1 MIRII
6 KNEEVDLMYCYKN
19 GNDCPYRKTCK
30 QKTSDG
36 ECYKMC
42 VDFNEIDLM
51 MHNANIPKA
60 YLQPIVLYPGCK
72 EDVDTF
78 EALSLIKTNIC
89 GMIEEGF
96 NLYIRSEK
104 RGNGKTSWGI
114 KILQNYIHHLIG
126 KPGSKDR
133 ALYLDTNEYLRE
145 LKLSF
150 DEKDKEFKEVEKTMR
165 ECDLLVL
172 DGIDEIKLSEYDRN
186 YLKMIIKSRLA
197 NGKSNIFIGRNF
209 GNNLL
214 DQVGYDLKYYIEE
227 RSTVI
232 TILGNRGDIQ

>member
-1 MIRII
+1 
-6 KNEEVDLMYCYKN
+6 MYCYKN

-30 QKTSDG
+30 QRTSDG

-51 MHNANIPKA
+51 MHNANIPHK
-60 YLQPIVLYPGCK
+60 YVQPIVLYPSCK
-72 EDVDTF
+72 EDVESF
-78 EALSLIKTNIC
+78 EILSEIKKNIAA
-89 GMIEEGF
+89 MVKEGF
-96 NLYIRSEK
+96 NLYIKSNQRQ
-104 RGNGKTSWGI
+104 NGKTSWGI

-133 ALYLDTNEYLRE
+133 ALYLDLNEYLRE

-150 DEKDKEFKEVEKTMR
+150 DSKDKEFKETEKVMR

-172 DGIDEIKLSEYDRN
+172 DGIDEVRLSEYERN

-197 NGKSNIFIGRNF
+197 NNLSNIFIGRNTA
-209 GNNLL
+209 GNLINAI
-214 DQVGYDLKYYIEE
+214 GNDLKYYVEDN
-227 RSTVI
+227 STVI
-232 TILGNRGDIQ
+232 SIYGIRGDK

>member
-1 MIRII
+1 
-6 KNEEVDLMYCYKN
+6 MYCYKN

-30 QKTSDG
+30 QRTSDG

-51 MHNANIPKA
+51 MHNANIPHK
-60 YLQPIVLYPGCK
+60 YVQPIVLYPSCK
-72 EDVDTF
+72 EDVESF
-78 EALSLIKTNIC
+78 EILSEIKKNIAA
-89 GMIEEGF
+89 MVEQGF
-96 NLYIRSEK
+96 NLYIKSNQRQ
-104 RGNGKTSWGI
+104 NGKTSWGI

-133 ALYLDTNEYLRE
+133 ALYLDLNEYLRE

-150 DEKDKEFKEVEKTMR
+150 DSKDKEFKETEKVMR

-172 DGIDEIKLSEYDRN
+172 DGIDEVRLSEYERN

-197 NGKSNIFIGRNF
+197 NNLSNIFIGRNTAGDLINAI
-209 GNNLL
+209 GN
-214 DQVGYDLKYYIEE
+214 DLKYYVEDN
-227 RSTVI
+227 STVI
-232 TILGNRGDIQ
+232 SIYGIRGDK

>member
-1 MIRII
+1 
-6 KNEEVDLMYCYKN
+6 MYCYKN

-30 QKTSDG
+30 QRTSDG

-51 MHNANIPKA
+51 MHNANIPHK
-60 YLQPIVLYPGCK
+60 YIQPIVLYPSCK
-72 EDVDTF
+72 EDVESF
-78 EALSLIKTNIC
+78 EILNEIKKNIAV
-89 GMIEEGF
+89 MVAQGF
-96 NLYIRSEK
+96 NLYIKSNQRQ
-104 RGNGKTSWGI
+104 NGKTSWGI

-133 ALYLDTNEYLRE
+133 ALYLDLNEYLRE

-150 DEKDKEFKEVEKTMR
+150 DSKDKEFKETEKVMR

-172 DGIDEIKLSEYDRN
+172 DGIDEVRLSEYERN

-197 NGKSNIFIGRNF
+197 NNLSNIFIGRNTA
-209 GNNLL
+209 GNLINAI
-214 DQVGYDLKYYIEE
+214 GNDLKYYVEDN
-227 RSTVI
+227 STVI
-232 TILGNRGDIQ
+232 SIYGIRGDK

>member
-1 MIRII
+1 
-6 KNEEVDLMYCYKN
+6 MYCYKN

-30 QKTSDG
+30 QRTSDG

-51 MHNANIPKA
+51 MHNANIPHK
-60 YLQPIVLYPGCK
+60 YVQPIVLYPSCK
-72 EDVDTF
+72 EDVESF
-78 EALSLIKTNIC
+78 EILSEIKKNIAA
-89 GMIEEGF
+89 MVEQGF
-96 NLYIRSEK
+96 NLYIKSSQRQ
-104 RGNGKTSWGI
+104 NGKTSWGI

-133 ALYLDTNEYLRE
+133 ALYLDLNEYLRE

-150 DEKDKEFKEVEKTMR
+150 DSKDKEFKETEKVMR

-172 DGIDEIKLSEYDRN
+172 DGIDEVRLSEYERN

-197 NGKSNIFIGRNF
+197 NNLSNIFIGRNTAGDLINAI
-209 GNNLL
+209 GN
-214 DQVGYDLKYYIEE
+214 DLKYYVEDN
-227 RSTVI
+227 STVI
-232 TILGNRGDIQ
+232 SIYGIRGDK

>member
-1 MIRII
+1 
-6 KNEEVDLMYCYKN
+6 MYCYKN

-30 QKTSDG
+30 QRTSDG

-51 MHNANIPKA
+51 MHNANIPHK
-60 YLQPIVLYPGCK
+60 YVQPIVLYPSCK
-72 EDVDTF
+72 EDVESF
-78 EALSLIKTNIC
+78 EILSEIKKNIAA
-89 GMIEEGF
+89 MVQQGF
-96 NLYIRSEK
+96 NLYIKSNQRQ
-104 RGNGKTSWGI
+104 NGKTSWGI

-133 ALYLDTNEYLRE
+133 ALYLDLNEYLRE

-150 DEKDKEFKEVEKTMR
+150 DSKDKEFKKTEKVMR

-172 DGIDEIKLSEYDRN
+172 DGIDEVRLSEYERN

-197 NGKSNIFIGRNF
+197 NNLSNIFIGRNTA
-209 GNNLL
+209 GNLINAI
-214 DQVGYDLKYYIEE
+214 GNDLKYYVEDN
-227 RSTVI
+227 STVI
-232 TILGNRGDIQ
+232 SIYGIRGDK

>member
-1 MIRII
+1 
-6 KNEEVDLMYCYKN
+6 MYCYKN

-30 QKTSDG
+30 QRTSDG

-51 MHNANIPKA
+51 MHNANIPHK
-60 YLQPIVLYPGCK
+60 YVQPIILYPSCK
-72 EDVDTF
+72 EDVESF
-78 EALSLIKTNIC
+78 EILSEIKKNIAA
-89 GMIEEGF
+89 MVQQGF
-96 NLYIRSEK
+96 NLYIKSNQRQ
-104 RGNGKTSWGI
+104 NGKTSWGI

-133 ALYLDTNEYLRE
+133 ALYLDLNEYLRE

-150 DEKDKEFKEVEKTMR
+150 DSKDKEFKETEKVMR

-172 DGIDEIKLSEYDRN
+172 DGIDEVRLSEYERN

-197 NGKSNIFIGRNF
+197 NNLSNIFIGRNTA
-209 GNNLL
+209 GNLINAI
-214 DQVGYDLKYYIEE
+214 GNDLKYYVEDN
-227 RSTVI
+227 STVI
-232 TILGNRGDIQ
+232 SIYGIRGDK

>member
-1 MIRII
+1 
-6 KNEEVDLMYCYKN
+6 MYCYKN

-30 QKTSDG
+30 QRTSDG

-51 MHNANIPKA
+51 MHNANIPHK
-60 YLQPIVLYPGCK
+60 YVQPIVLYPSCK
-72 EDVDTF
+72 EDVESF
-78 EALSLIKTNIC
+78 EILSEIKKNIAA
-89 GMIEEGF
+89 MVEQGF
-96 NLYIRSEK
+96 NLYIKSNQRQ
-104 RGNGKTSWGI
+104 NGKTSWGI

-133 ALYLDTNEYLRE
+133 ALYLDLNEYLRE

-150 DEKDKEFKEVEKTMR
+150 DSKDKEFKETEKVMR

-172 DGIDEIKLSEYDRN
+172 DGIDEVRLSEYERN

-197 NGKSNIFIGRNF
+197 NNLSNIFIGRNTASNLINAI
-209 GNNLL
+209 GN
-214 DQVGYDLKYYIEE
+214 DLKYYVEDN
-227 RSTVI
+227 STVI
-232 TILGNRGDIQ
+232 SIYGIRGDK

>member
-1 MIRII
+1 
-6 KNEEVDLMYCYKN
+6 MYCYKN

-30 QKTSDG
+30 QRTSDG

-51 MHNANIPKA
+51 MHNANIPHK
-60 YLQPIVLYPGCK
+60 YVQPIVLYPSCK
-72 EDVDTF
+72 EDVESF
-78 EALSLIKTNIC
+78 EILSEIKKNIVA
-89 GMIEEGF
+89 MVEQGF
-96 NLYIRSEK
+96 NLYIKSNQRQ
-104 RGNGKTSWGI
+104 NGKTSWGI

-133 ALYLDTNEYLRE
+133 ALYLDLNEYLRE

-150 DEKDKEFKEVEKTMR
+150 DSKDKEFKETEKVMR

-172 DGIDEIKLSEYDRN
+172 DGIDEVRLSEYERN

-197 NGKSNIFIGRNF
+197 NNLSNIFIGRNTASNLINAI
-209 GNNLL
+209 GN
-214 DQVGYDLKYYIEE
+214 DLKYYVEDN
-227 RSTVI
+227 STVI
-232 TILGNRGDIQ
+232 SIYGIRGDK

>member
-1 MIRII
+1 
-6 KNEEVDLMYCYKN
+6 MYCYKN

-30 QKTSDG
+30 QRTSDG

-51 MHNANIPKA
+51 MHNANIPHK
-60 YLQPIVLYPGCK
+60 YVQPIVLYPSCK
-72 EDVDTF
+72 EDVESF
-78 EALSLIKTNIC
+78 EILSEIKKNIAA
-89 GMIEEGF
+89 MVEQGF
-96 NLYIRSEK
+96 NLYIKSSQRQ
-104 RGNGKTSWGI
+104 NGKTSWGI

-133 ALYLDTNEYLRE
+133 ALYLDLNEYLRE

-150 DEKDKEFKEVEKTMR
+150 DSKDKEFKETEKVMR

-172 DGIDEIKLSEYDRN
+172 DGIDEVRLSEYERN

-197 NGKSNIFIGRNF
+197 NNLSNIFIGRNTA
-209 GNNLL
+209 GNLINAI
-214 DQVGYDLKYYIEE
+214 GNDLKYYVEDNSI
-227 RSTVI
+227 VI
-232 TILGNRGDIQ
+232 SIYGIRGDK

>member
-1 MIRII
+1 
-6 KNEEVDLMYCYKN
+6 MYCYKN

-30 QKTSDG
+30 QRTSDG

-51 MHNANIPKA
+51 MHNANIPHK
-60 YLQPIVLYPGCK
+60 YVQPIILYPSCK
-72 EDVDTF
+72 EDVESF
-78 EALSLIKTNIC
+78 EILSEIKKNIAA
-89 GMIEEGF
+89 MVEQGF
-96 NLYIRSEK
+96 NLYIKSNQRQ
-104 RGNGKTSWGI
+104 NGKTSWGI

-133 ALYLDTNEYLRE
+133 ALYLDLNEYLRE

-150 DEKDKEFKEVEKTMR
+150 DSKDKEFKETEKVMR

-172 DGIDEIKLSEYDRN
+172 DGIDEVRLSEYERN

-197 NGKSNIFIGRNF
+197 NNLSNIFIGRNTA
-209 GNNLL
+209 GNLINAI
-214 DQVGYDLKYYIEE
+214 GNDLKYYVEDN
-227 RSTVI
+227 STVI
-232 TILGNRGDIQ
+232 SIYGIRGDK

>member
-1 MIRII
+1 
-6 KNEEVDLMYCYKN
+6 MYCYKN

-30 QKTSDG
+30 QRTSDG

-51 MHNANIPKA
+51 MHNANIPHK
-60 YLQPIVLYPGCK
+60 YVQPIVLYPSCK
-72 EDVDTF
+72 EDVESF
-78 EALSLIKTNIC
+78 EILSEIKKNIAA
-89 GMIEEGF
+89 MVEQGF
-96 NLYIRSEK
+96 NLYIKSNQRQ
-104 RGNGKTSWGI
+104 NGKTSWGI

-133 ALYLDTNEYLRE
+133 ALYLDLNEYLRE

-150 DEKDKEFKEVEKTMR
+150 DSKDKEFKETEKVMR

-172 DGIDEIKLSEYDRN
+172 DGIDEVRLSEYERN

-197 NGKSNIFIGRNF
+197 NNLSNIFIGRNTA
-209 GNNLL
+209 GNLINA
-214 DQVGYDLKYYIEE
+214 VGNDLKYYVEDN
-227 RSTVI
+227 STVI
-232 TILGNRGDIQ
+232 SIYGIRGDK

>member
-1 MIRII
+1 
-6 KNEEVDLMYCYKN
+6 MYCYKN

-30 QKTSDG
+30 QRTSDG

-51 MHNANIPKA
+51 MHNANIPHK
-60 YLQPIVLYPGCK
+60 YVQPIVLYPSCK
-72 EDVDTF
+72 EDVESF
-78 EALSLIKTNIC
+78 EILSEIKKNIAA
-89 GMIEEGF
+89 MVEQGF
-96 NLYIRSEK
+96 NLYIKSNQRQ
-104 RGNGKTSWGI
+104 NGKTSWGI

-133 ALYLDTNEYLRE
+133 ALYLDLNEYLRE

-150 DEKDKEFKEVEKTMR
+150 DSKDKEFKETEKVMR

-172 DGIDEIKLSEYDRN
+172 DGIDEVRLSEYERN

-197 NGKSNIFIGRNF
+197 NNLSNIFIGRNTA
-209 GNNLL
+209 GNLINAI
-214 DQVGYDLKYYIEE
+214 GNDLKYYVEDN
-227 RSTVI
+227 STVI
-232 TILGNRGDIQ
+232 SIYGIRGDK

>member
-1 MIRII
+1 
-6 KNEEVDLMYCYKN
+6 MYCYKN

-30 QKTSDG
+30 QRTSDG

-51 MHNANIPKA
+51 MHNANIPHK
-60 YLQPIVLYPGCK
+60 YVQPIVLYPSCK
-72 EDVDTF
+72 EDVESF
-78 EALSLIKTNIC
+78 EILSEIKKNIAA
-89 GMIEEGF
+89 MVEQGF
-96 NLYIRSEK
+96 NLYIKSNQRQ
-104 RGNGKTSWGI
+104 NGKTSWGI

-133 ALYLDTNEYLRE
+133 ALYLDLNEYLRE

-150 DEKDKEFKEVEKTMR
+150 DSKDKEFKEIEKVMR

-172 DGIDEIKLSEYDRN
+172 DGIDEVRLSEYERN

-197 NGKSNIFIGRNF
+197 NNLSNIFIGRNTA
-209 GNNLL
+209 GNLINAI
-214 DQVGYDLKYYIEE
+214 GNDLKYYVEDN
-227 RSTVI
+227 STVI
-232 TILGNRGDIQ
+232 SIYGIRGDR

>member
-1 MIRII
+1 
-6 KNEEVDLMYCYKN
+6 MYCYKN

-30 QKTSDG
+30 QRISDG

-51 MHNANIPKA
+51 MHNANIPHK
-60 YLQPIVLYPGCK
+60 YVQPIVLYPSCK
-72 EDVDTF
+72 EDVESF
-78 EALSLIKTNIC
+78 EILSEIKKNIAA
-89 GMIEEGF
+89 MVEQGF
-96 NLYIRSEK
+96 NLYIKSNQRQ
-104 RGNGKTSWGI
+104 NGKTSWGI

-133 ALYLDTNEYLRE
+133 ALYLDLNEYLRE

-150 DEKDKEFKEVEKTMR
+150 DSKDKEFKETEKVMR

-172 DGIDEIKLSEYDRN
+172 DGIDEVRLSEYERN

-197 NGKSNIFIGRNF
+197 NNLSNIFIGRNTA
-209 GNNLL
+209 GNLINAI
-214 DQVGYDLKYYIEE
+214 GNDLKYYVEDN
-227 RSTVI
+227 STVI
-232 TILGNRGDIQ
+232 SIYGIRGDK

>member
-1 MIRII
+1 
-6 KNEEVDLMYCYKN
+6 MYCYKN

-30 QKTSDG
+30 QRTSDG

-51 MHNANIPKA
+51 MHNANIPHK
-60 YLQPIVLYPGCK
+60 YIQPIVLYPSCK
-72 EDVDTF
+72 EDVESF
-78 EALSLIKTNIC
+78 EILNEIKKNIAV
-89 GMIEEGF
+89 MVQQGF
-96 NLYIRSEK
+96 NLYIKSNQRQ
-104 RGNGKTSWGI
+104 NGKTSWGI

-133 ALYLDTNEYLRE
+133 ALYLDLNEYLRE

-150 DEKDKEFKEVEKTMR
+150 DSKDKDFKAIEKVMR

-172 DGIDEIKLSEYDRN
+172 DGIDEVRLSEYERN

-197 NGKSNIFIGRNF
+197 NNLSNIFIGRNTA
-209 GNNLL
+209 GNLINAI
-214 DQVGYDLKYYIEE
+214 GNDLKYYVEDN
-227 RSTVI
+227 STVI
-232 TILGNRGDIQ
+232 SIYGIRGDK

>member
-1 MIRII
+1 
-6 KNEEVDLMYCYKN
+6 MYCYKN

-30 QKTSDG
+30 QRTSDG

-51 MHNANIPKA
+51 MHNANIPHK
-60 YLQPIVLYPGCK
+60 YVQPIVLYPSCK
-72 EDVDTF
+72 EDVESF
-78 EALSLIKTNIC
+78 EILSEIKKNIAA
-89 GMIEEGF
+89 MVQQGF
-96 NLYIRSEK
+96 NLYIKSSQRQ
-104 RGNGKTSWGI
+104 NGKTSWGI

-133 ALYLDTNEYLRE
+133 ALYLDLNEYLRE

-150 DEKDKEFKEVEKTMR
+150 DSKDKEFKETEKVMR

-172 DGIDEIKLSEYDRN
+172 DGIDEVRLSEYERN

-197 NGKSNIFIGRNF
+197 NNLSNIFIGRNTA
-209 GNNLL
+209 GNLINAI
-214 DQVGYDLKYYIEE
+214 GNDLKYYVEDN
-227 RSTVI
+227 STVI
-232 TILGNRGDIQ
+232 SIYGIRGDK

>member
-1 MIRII
+1 
-6 KNEEVDLMYCYKN
+6 MYCYKN

-30 QKTSDG
+30 QRTSDG

-51 MHNANIPKA
+51 MHNANIPYK
-60 YLQPIVLYPGCK
+60 YVQPIVLYPSCK
-72 EDVDTF
+72 EDVESF
-78 EALSLIKTNIC
+78 EILSEIKKNIAA
-89 GMIEEGF
+89 MVEQGF
-96 NLYIRSEK
+96 NLYIKSNQRQ
-104 RGNGKTSWGI
+104 NGKTSWGI

-133 ALYLDTNEYLRE
+133 ALYLDLNEYLRE

-150 DEKDKEFKEVEKTMR
+150 DSKDKEFKETEKVMR

-172 DGIDEIKLSEYDRN
+172 DGIDEVRLSEYERN

-197 NGKSNIFIGRNF
+197 NNLSNIFIGRNTA
-209 GNNLL
+209 GNLINAI
-214 DQVGYDLKYYIEE
+214 GNDLKYYVEDN
-227 RSTVI
+227 STVI
-232 TILGNRGDIQ
+232 SIYGIRGDK

>member
-1 MIRII
+1 
-6 KNEEVDLMYCYKN
+6 MYCYKN

-30 QKTSDG
+30 QRTSDG

-51 MHNANIPKA
+51 MHNANIPHK
-60 YLQPIVLYPGCK
+60 YVQPIVLYPSCK
-72 EDVDTF
+72 EDVESF
-78 EALSLIKTNIC
+78 EILSEIKKNIAAMVEQC
-89 GMIEEGF
+89 F
-96 NLYIRSEK
+96 NLYIKSNQRQ
-104 RGNGKTSWGI
+104 NGKTSWGI

-133 ALYLDTNEYLRE
+133 ALYLDLNEYLRE

-150 DEKDKEFKEVEKTMR
+150 DSKDKEFKETEKVMR

-172 DGIDEIKLSEYDRN
+172 DGIDEVRLSEYERN

-197 NGKSNIFIGRNF
+197 NNLSNIFIGRNTA
-209 GNNLL
+209 GNLINAI
-214 DQVGYDLKYYIEE
+214 GNDLKYYVEDN
-227 RSTVI
+227 STVI
-232 TILGNRGDIQ
+232 SIYGIRGDK

>member
-1 MIRII
+1 
-6 KNEEVDLMYCYKN
+6 MYCYKN

-30 QKTSDG
+30 QRTSDG

-51 MHNANIPKA
+51 MHNANIPHK
-60 YLQPIVLYPGCK
+60 YVQPIVLYPSCK
-72 EDVDTF
+72 EDVEGF
-78 EALSLIKTNIC
+78 EILSEIKKNIAA
-89 GMIEEGF
+89 MVQQGF
-96 NLYIRSEK
+96 NLYIKSNQRQ
-104 RGNGKTSWGI
+104 NGKTSWGI

-133 ALYLDTNEYLRE
+133 ALYLDLNEYLRE

-150 DEKDKEFKEVEKTMR
+150 DSKDKEFKETEKVMR

-172 DGIDEIKLSEYDRN
+172 DGIDEVRLSEYERN

-197 NGKSNIFIGRNF
+197 NNLSNIFIGRNTA
-209 GNNLL
+209 GNLINAI
-214 DQVGYDLKYYIEE
+214 GNDLKYYVEDN
-227 RSTVI
+227 STVI
-232 TILGNRGDIQ
+232 SIYGIRGDK

>member
-1 MIRII
+1 
-6 KNEEVDLMYCYKN
+6 MYCYKN

-30 QKTSDG
+30 QRTSNG

-51 MHNANIPKA
+51 MHNANIPHK
-60 YLQPIVLYPGCK
+60 YVQPIVLYPSCK
-72 EDVDTF
+72 EDVESF
-78 EALSLIKTNIC
+78 EILSEIKKNIAA
-89 GMIEEGF
+89 MVEQGF
-96 NLYIRSEK
+96 NLYIKSNQRQ
-104 RGNGKTSWGI
+104 NGKTSWGI

-133 ALYLDTNEYLRE
+133 ALYLDLNEYLRE

-150 DEKDKEFKEVEKTMR
+150 DSKDKEFKETEKVMR

-172 DGIDEIKLSEYDRN
+172 DGIDEVRLSEYERN

-197 NGKSNIFIGRNF
+197 NNLSNIFIGRNTA
-209 GNNLL
+209 GNLINAI
-214 DQVGYDLKYYIEE
+214 GNDLKYYVEDN
-227 RSTVI
+227 STVI
-232 TILGNRGDIQ
+232 SIYGIRGDK

>member
-1 MIRII
+1 
-6 KNEEVDLMYCYKN
+6 MYCYKN

-30 QKTSDG
+30 QRTSDG

-51 MHNANIPKA
+51 MHNANIPHK
-60 YLQPIVLYPGCK
+60 YVQPIVLYPSCK
-72 EDVDTF
+72 EDVESF
-78 EALSLIKTNIC
+78 EILSEIKKNIAA
-89 GMIEEGF
+89 MVKEGF
-96 NLYIRSEK
+96 NLYIKSNQRQ
-104 RGNGKTSWGI
+104 NGKTSWGI

-133 ALYLDTNEYLRE
+133 ALYLDLNEYLRE

-150 DEKDKEFKEVEKTMR
+150 DSKDKEFKETEKVMR

-172 DGIDEIKLSEYDRN
+172 DGIDEVRLSEYERN

-197 NGKSNIFIGRNF
+197 NNLSNIFIGRNTASNLINAI
-209 GNNLL
+209 GN
-214 DQVGYDLKYYIEE
+214 DLKYYVEDN
-227 RSTVI
+227 STVI
-232 TILGNRGDIQ
+232 SIYGIRGDK